1 MKYSISIILPVLN
14 EIISLKKTLL
24 IIDKIKVDKEFL
36 IIYSD
41 KLTKSSVKKQI
52 ILLKK
57 KYKTLKYFKQTRPYV
72 GGAIDTGI
80 KNSKKKYIAIM
91 ASDLETNPSELKQM
105 IKISSKNHKSIISAD
120 RWSKKRSFKG
130 YGLLKTIAN
139 FIFQKLL
146 KFFFGYKIL
155 DFTFAYRIYPKDAL
169 KGYRIKE
176 LRHGFALE
184 ILLMPMK
191 KGFDIITVPSN
202 WKKRIEGYSSIT
214 FESYLSY
221 LRVLWRNLVN

>member
-41 KLTKSSVKKQI
+41 KLTKYLVKKKI

-80 KNSKKKYIAIM
+80 KNSKKIYCYHGIRFRDKPFGIK
-91 ASDLETNPSELKQM
+91 TND
-105 IKISSKNHKSIISAD
+105 KN
-120 RWSKKRSFKG
+120 
-130 YGLLKTIAN
+130 
-139 FIFQKLL
+139 
-146 KFFFGYKIL
+146 
-155 DFTFAYRIYPKDAL
+155 
-169 KGYRIKE
+169 
-176 LRHGFALE
+176 
-184 ILLMPMK
+184 
-191 KGFDIITVPSN
+191 
-202 WKKRIEGYSSIT
+202 
-214 FESYLSY
+214 
-221 LRVLWRNLVN
+221 